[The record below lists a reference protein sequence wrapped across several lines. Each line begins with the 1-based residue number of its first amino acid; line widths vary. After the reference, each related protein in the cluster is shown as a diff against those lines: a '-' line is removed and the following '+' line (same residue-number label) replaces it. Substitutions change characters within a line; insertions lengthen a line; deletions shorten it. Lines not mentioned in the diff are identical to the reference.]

1 VCELFKFFLL
11 FRLSS
16 KSKSFRR
23 GPVSKGQEEQKQ
35 EKDSLEREV
44 TDLKTKL
51 AQAVTAYDE
60 LERKNMATGAKVD
73 TMAQHL
79 EVIHRKQN
87 FQYLG
92 FRYIL
97 S

>member
-1 VCELFKFFLL
+1 MVRNLKIC
-11 FRLSS
+11 S
-16 KSKSFRR
+16 
-23 GPVSKGQEEQKQ
+23 GAPISKGQEEHKQ

-44 TDLKTKL
+44 TELRTKL

-79 EVIHRKQN
+79 EVKN
-87 FQYLG
+87 
-92 FRYIL
+92 
-97 S
+97 